1 MSGGTLSLPEM
12 WGFCSYGAWR
22 GHGVTGITWKRGGCS
37 YHDGGQCF
45 AGRMRA
51 EGMAMDLG
59 FIESRTYDE
68 IAIGDTAGTEHVFTT
83 DDAMAFASISGFHAM
98 LNADELMNRAGGA
111 PPTGP
116 NMWCASLIS
125 GLFSMNTPGPGC
137 TLTHVSLSFENR
149 IHVGDRILVKVRV
162 TAKDDA
168 TRKVSYDCE
177 AKNAAGLAIFSGTA
191 QLLAPEKKQRWS
203 TLPVPQLI
211 VNNPYRHYNGL
222 IARATAKPPVRTA
235 IVWPCDEVSL
245 GGAMQAQKDRLIV
258 PVLVGAEA
266 KIRKVAEKLGLDL
279 DGVEIVDVAE
289 SKMAA
294 VKGVELARKAE
305 VQMLM
310 KGSLHTDELMSAVV
324 SRDGGMRTGRRI
336 SHVFALDVPS
346 YHKTLFVT
354 DAAINIQ
361 PDLETKIDIL
371 QNAINMM
378 HTLEVADP
386 KVAILSAVESVN
398 PAIPSTLEAA
408 ALCKMAERGQ
418 ITGAIVD
425 GPLAFDNAISSEA
438 ARIKKIKSPVAG
450 DPDLLMVPNLE
461 AGNILFKELQYLA
474 GALAAGVVVG
484 AKVPIVLTSR
494 ADGELAR
501 MASCALGVLLAKPG
515 PVRG

>member
-1 MSGGTLSLPEM
+1 MN
-12 WGFCSYGAWR
+12 
-22 GHGVTGITWKRGGCS
+22 
-37 YHDGGQCF
+37 
-45 AGRMRA
+45 
-51 EGMAMDLG
+51 LG
-59 FIESRTYDE
+59 FIESKTYDE
-68 IAIGDTAGTEHVFTT
+68 ISVGDTAGTEHVLTAN
-83 DDAMAFASISGFHAM
+83 DEMAFASISRFHSV
-98 LNADELMNRAGGA
+98 LDSDERIERAGGI

-125 GLFSMNTPGPGC
+125 GLFSMNIPGPGC
-137 TLTHVSLSFENR
+137 TLTNVCLSFHNR
-149 IHVGDRILVKVRV
+149 IHVGDRILVKIEV
-162 TAKDDA
+162 TGKDDS
-168 TRKVSYDCE
+168 TKEVTFDCS
-177 AKNAAGLAIFSGTA
+177 ASDGDGKQIFSGTA
-191 QLLAPEKKQRWS
+191 QVIAPPKKLRWS

-211 VNNPYRHYNGL
+211 VNDSYRHYRVL
-222 IARATAKPPVRTA
+222 IARATSKPAVKTA

-245 GGAMQAQKDRLIV
+245 GGAIQAFKDKLID
-258 PVLVGAEA
+258 PVLVGSESKIRSLAEA
-266 KIRKVAEKLGLDL
+266 MEIDLGTIR
-279 DGVEIVDVAE
+279 IVDVSE
-289 SKMAA
+289 SRASA
-294 VKGVELARKAE
+294 IRGVELARKGE

-324 SRDGGMRTGRRI
+324 SREGGMRTGRRI

-371 QNAINMM
+371 QNAIDMM
-378 HTLEVADP
+378 RKLEVANP
-386 KVAILSAVESVN
+386 KVAILSAVESIN
-398 PAIPSTLEAA
+398 GAIPSTLDAA
-408 ALCKMAERGQ
+408 ALCKMVDRGQ

-425 GPLAFDNAISSEA
+425 GPLAFDNAISSDA
-438 ARIKKIKSPVAG
+438 ARIKKIKSQVAG

-501 MASCALGVLLAKPG
+501 MASCALGVLLAKPA
-515 PVRG
+515 PVLS

>member
-1 MSGGTLSLPEM
+1 LK
-12 WGFCSYGAWR
+12 
-22 GHGVTGITWKRGGCS
+22 GI
-37 YHDGGQCF
+37 
-45 AGRMRA
+45 AVN
-51 EGMAMDLG
+51 LG
-59 FIESRTYDE
+59 FIESKTYDE
-68 IAIGDTAGTEHVFTT
+68 ISVGDTAGTEHVLTP
-83 DDAMAFASISGFHAM
+83 DDAMAFASISGFHSV
-98 LNADELMNRAGGA
+98 LDIDERIERGGGI

-125 GLFSMNTPGPGC
+125 GLFSMNIPGPGC
-137 TLTHVSLSFENR
+137 TLTNVSLSFHNR
-149 IHVGDRILVKVRV
+149 IHVGDRILVKVQV
-162 TAKDDA
+162 TAKDDS
-168 TRKVSYDCE
+168 TKEVTFDCD
-177 AKNAAGLAIFSGTA
+177 ANDGAGTLIFSGTA
-191 QLLAPEKKQRWS
+191 HVIAPPKKLRWS

-211 VNNPYRHYNGL
+211 VNDSYQHYRGL
-222 IARATAKPPVRTA
+222 IARATSKPAVKTA

-245 GGAMQAQKDRLIV
+245 GGAIQAFKDKLIN
-258 PVLVGAEA
+258 PVLVGSES
-266 KIRKVAEKLGLDL
+266 KIRSLAETMQIDLGT
-279 DGVEIVDVAE
+279 VRIVDITE
-289 SKMAA
+289 SRAA
-294 VKGVELARKAE
+294 AIRAVELARKGE

-310 KGSLHTDELMSAVV
+310 KGSLHTDELMGAVV
-324 SRDGGMRTGRRI
+324 SREGGMRTGRRI

-371 QNAINMM
+371 QNAIDMM
-378 HTLEVADP
+378 LKLEVVKP

-398 PAIPSTLEAA
+398 AAIPSTLDAA
-408 ALCKMAERGQ
+408 ALCKMVDRGQ

-425 GPLAFDNAISSEA
+425 GPLAFDNAISSDA
-438 ARIKKIKSPVAG
+438 ARIKKIKSQVAG

-501 MASCALGVLLAKPG
+501 MASCALGVLLAKPA
-515 PVRG
+515 PVLS

>member
-1 MSGGTLSLPEM
+1 
-12 WGFCSYGAWR
+12 
-22 GHGVTGITWKRGGCS
+22 VN
-37 YHDGGQCF
+37 
-45 AGRMRA
+45 
-51 EGMAMDLG
+51 LG
-59 FIESRTYDE
+59 FIESKTYDE
-68 IAIGDTAGTEHVFTT
+68 ISVGDTAGTEHVLTT
-83 DDAMAFASISGFHAM
+83 DDAMAFASISGFHSV
-98 LNADELMNRAGGA
+98 LDIDERIERGGGI

-125 GLFSMNTPGPGC
+125 GLFSMNIPGPGC
-137 TLTHVSLSFENR
+137 TLTNVSLSFHNR
-149 IHVGDRILVKVRV
+149 IHVGDRILVKVQV
-162 TAKDDA
+162 TAKDDS
-168 TRKVSYDCE
+168 TKEVTFDCD
-177 AKNAAGLAIFSGTA
+177 ANDGAGTLIFSGTA
-191 QLLAPEKKQRWS
+191 QVIAPPKKLRWS

-211 VNNPYRHYNGL
+211 VNDSYQHYRGL
-222 IARATAKPPVRTA
+222 IARATSKPAVKTA

-245 GGAMQAQKDRLIV
+245 GGAIQAFKDKLIN
-258 PVLVGAEA
+258 PVLVGSES
-266 KIRKVAEKLGLDL
+266 KIRSLAETMQIDLGT
-279 DGVEIVDVAE
+279 VRIVDITE
-289 SKMAA
+289 SRAA
-294 VKGVELARKAE
+294 AIRAVELARKGE

-310 KGSLHTDELMSAVV
+310 KGSLHTDELMGAVV
-324 SRDGGMRTGRRI
+324 SREGGMRTGRRI

-371 QNAINMM
+371 QNAIDMM
-378 HTLEVADP
+378 LKLEVVKP

-398 PAIPSTLEAA
+398 AAIPSTLDAA
-408 ALCKMAERGQ
+408 ALCKMVDRGQ

-425 GPLAFDNAISSEA
+425 GPLAFDNAISSDA
-438 ARIKKIKSPVAG
+438 ARIKKIKSQVAG

-501 MASCALGVLLAKPG
+501 MASCALGVLLAKPA
-515 PVRG
+515 PVLS

>member
-1 MSGGTLSLPEM
+1 
-12 WGFCSYGAWR
+12 
-22 GHGVTGITWKRGGCS
+22 
-37 YHDGGQCF
+37 
-45 AGRMRA
+45 
-51 EGMAMDLG
+51 MDLG
-59 FIESRTYDE
+59 FIESKTYDE
-68 IAIGDTAGTEHVFTT
+68 ISVGDTARTEHVLTAE
-83 DDAMAFASISGFHAM
+83 DAMAFASISGFRSV
-98 LNADELMNRAGGA
+98 LNADELIERAGGV

-116 NMWCASLIS
+116 NMWCASLVS
-125 GLFSMNTPGPGC
+125 GLFSMNIPGPGC
-137 TLTHVSLSFENR
+137 TLTNISLSFHNR
-149 IHVGDRILVKVRV
+149 IHVGDRILVKVEV

-168 TRKVSYDCE
+168 TEVVQFDCE
-177 AKNAAGLAIFSGTA
+177 ANNGAGQPIFSGTA
-191 QLLAPEKKQRWS
+191 QLLAPPIKLRWS
-203 TLPVPQLI
+203 TLPVPKLI
-211 VNNPYRHYNGL
+211 VNDPYRRYHGL
-222 IARATAKPPVRTA
+222 IARATAKPAVRTA

-245 GGAMQAQKDRLIV
+245 GGAMQAFKDKLIV

-266 KIRKVAEKLGLDL
+266 KIRTIAETLQLDL
-279 DGVEIVDVAE
+279 GAIQIVDTDD
-289 SKMAA
+289 SRSAA
-294 VKGVELARKAE
+294 LRAVELARKGE

-324 SRDGGMRTGRRI
+324 SREGGMRTGRRI

-354 DAAINIQ
+354 DAAVNIQ

-371 QNAINMM
+371 QNAIDTMLA
-378 HTLEVADP
+378 LEVANP

-398 PAIPSTLEAA
+398 PAIPSTLDAA
-408 ALCKMAERGQ
+408 ALCKMVDRGQ
-418 ITGAIVD
+418 ITGATVD

-484 AKVPIVLTSR
+484 ARVPIVLTSR

-501 MASCALGVLLAKPG
+501 MASCALGVLLAKPA
-515 PVRG
+515 PDLR